1 VIGGGPIGLASAIA
15 ASRAGCKK
23 VILVDQTSAFRKS
36 GDFINV
42 NPNGI
47 RALRC
52 FAPDVADA
60 IVASHRPT
68 GKDIMIK
75 DASGTCY
82 EIPDTEDVEGIPNVG
97 SSWYFVQKL
106 LLDTVEA
113 VPDKIRVETNTQFV
127 EFENTD
133 LGMDMVTAK
142 FVADRVRK
150 NPFAHWGNDPTA
162 TTHDA
167 MEGDVGTPGTVIEP
181 SEAARAEDAPPKE
194 VRIKAR
200 CVFACDGINSKAREE
215 VYRLHGKDISGAKA
229 HYSGFMSVKGSV
241 GPDVELPA
249 ELEKEVEDLYVD
261 GGQGFSMNGGPSA
274 DADMPTMMV
283 IRLQG
288 DLAKRLGMA
297 WRIICHPVVD
307 EALANTKD
315 IKAIL
320 PCVMEQLEKDGFK
333 PCFLQLFKKILE
345 YNGDK
350 VIMRPLYIVPVH
362 YPPNFNVTSKA
373 SIPPAEERCDGI
385 CPFGIDRIFL
395 VGDSLH
401 GMPPFLSQG
410 TAAGFE
416 DVAELTALLFKTSEA
431 GIDYEEV
438 QKKYVKARLERI
450 ENAQRE
456 TMARRWAHDQE
467 KYARNF
473 RNIRHFVPENTM
485 Q

>member
-315 IKAIL
+315 I
-320 PCVMEQLEKDGFK
+320 
-333 PCFLQLFKKILE
+333 
-345 YNGDK
+345 
-350 VIMRPLYIVPVH
+350 
-362 YPPNFNVTSKA
+362 A